1 MGLLDNWFDQ
11 WNRAAR
17 DYAMAKEAPQAVSP
31 AAGIPSLSQA
41 MMQLPSAAPT
51 TGWDATVSPQ
61 TSTMPTVAQQRPM
74 PVAQRSAPAAAM
86 PPMPTQQSAPQSQNV
101 FASLGQNPLFLAGLT
116 GLGGYGPGAGAQ
128 IAQQTRQGRME
139 QDAWQQ
145 QQEQRQRIQEA
156 WGRLFPNGQPAAG
169 HPLLKNVPPE
179 ILTLA
184 QSMGPEEGIGFL
196 GKYAMSKMM
205 DPLKMAELQKT
216 QAELFNLTNPGAV
229 SAAKKAGEMQ
239 AEASNALPGVI
250 SDAQTAL
257 DVINQTRQHPGLSAG
272 TGWSANLPSWSP
284 RARGFDA
291 LVKQLSGQAFL
302 ASIQKMRGM
311 GSLSDAEGKAA
322 REASARL
329 ETAQSQEEFTKALG
343 DLETLVRK
351 GLSTA
356 YAKAGQQQPTAP
368 SANGGW
374 SVRALD

>member
-11 WNRAAR
+11 WSRASR
-17 DYAMAKEAPQAVSP
+17 DYAMAKTPPQTVAPI
-31 AAGIPSLSQA
+31 AGMPSLTQA
-41 MMQLPSAAPT
+41 MTQMPSAAPL

-61 TSTMPTVAQQRPM
+61 ANVPGASPAPRPI
-74 PVAQRSAPAAAM
+74 AAAPQPPATPPQMSLM
-86 PPMPTQQSAPQSQNV
+86 PMQASPPQQQNV
-101 FASLGQNPLFLAGLT
+101 FAALGQNPLFLAGLS
-116 GLGGYGPGAGAQ
+116 GISGQGWGAGAQ
-128 IAQQTRQGRME
+128 IAQQSRQGQME
-139 QDAWQQ
+139 QAAWQQ
-145 QQEQRQRIQEA
+145 QQEQRQRMQDA
-156 WGRLFPNGQPAAG
+156 WGRLFPNGQPVAG

-239 AEASNALPGVI
+239 AEATNALPGVI

-356 YAKAGQQQPTAP
+356 YAKAGQQQPSAP
-368 SANGGW
+368 ATGGW